1 MPRGSKPGERRGGR
15 RKGVPNKLS
24 GAAKDNM
31 AEAYRLIG
39 GTATL
44 AAWAKD
50 NLTDFFKLY
59 ARLLPVEGAGDQGEH
74 VHKIIHEV
82 VRPPKG

>member
-15 RKGVPNKLS
+15 QKGVPNKLS
-24 GAAKDNM
+24 GAAKENM

-39 GTATL
+39 GTKAFAEW
-44 AAWAKD
+44 AAS
-50 NLTDFFKLY
+50 NLTDFYKLY
-59 ARLLPVEGAGDQGEH
+59 ARLLPVEGAGDEGEH

-82 VRPPKG
+82 VRPK